1 MNHVSLIGRL
11 ARDPELKYT
20 SNKQTAV
27 ATFSLAVNRKFKS
40 EGQPEADFINIVAW
54 SKTAEFVS
62 KYFVKGQQVGIC
74 GRLQVRSWED
84 QDKKTRYATEVVA
97 EEVFF
102 ADSKKDD
109 GYQET
114 TTRSTPTKYDTQDS
128 DDDIPF

>member
-1 MNHVSLIGRL
+1 MNKTCLIGRL
-11 ARDPELKYT
+11 SKDPELKII
-20 SNKQTAV
+20 NDNMAV
-27 ATFSLAVNRKFKS
+27 ATFSLAVDRKFKKD
-40 EGQPEADFINIVAW
+40 GQPTADFINIVAW

-62 KYFVKGQQVGIC
+62 KYFHKGQQVGIT
-74 GRLQVRSWED
+74 GRIQTRQWKNQEG
-84 QDKKTRYATEVVA
+84 KTQYATEVVA

-114 TTRSTPTKYDTQDS
+114 TTRSKPTKYDTQDS

>member
-1 MNHVSLIGRL
+1 MNKVCLIARL
-11 ARDPELKYT
+11 AKEPELKYIND
-20 SNKQTAV
+20 STAV
-27 ATFSLAVNRKFKS
+27 TTFSVAVDRRMKKD
-40 EGQPEADFINIVAW
+40 GQPTADFISIVAW

-62 KYFVKGQQVGIC
+62 KYFHKGQQVGIT
-74 GRLQVRSWED
+74 GRIQTRQWKNQEG
-84 QDKKTRYATEVVA
+84 KTQYATEVVA

-114 TTRSTPTKYDTQDS
+114 TTRSKPTKYDTQDS

>member
-109 GYQET
+109 GYQQ
-114 TTRSTPTKYDTQDS
+114 STSPSKPTKYDTQDS